1 MPEPVRKP
9 LPEEYDSSG
18 PRFKLHCA
26 EDLLIADAAFHDIA
40 TRNPS
45 WSFSD
50 LYEEVAAD
58 KDHPLRPYMTS
69 PDKAL
74 RKAWIKDL
82 RTIAHEL
89 KAYRYI
95 PRNGD
100 KIRVSVRKYVA
111 VSRLDEEIDD
121 EEGQFQVVH
130 FDAARADA
138 SVLRSIKSSYAKRLR
153 ACVNEFIGF
162 SDKLT
167 NFKALE
173 RLTAV
178 AEKNAAEDK

>member
-1 MPEPVRKP
+1 MPEPAIKEQ
-9 LPEEYDSSG
+9 PEEYDSSG
-18 PRFKLHCA
+18 PRFKLHSA

-40 TRNPS
+40 MRNPR
-45 WSFSD
+45 WSFHD

-58 KDHPLRPYMTS
+58 ANHPLRPYMTS

-100 KIRVSVRKYVA
+100 KIKVSVRKYVA
-111 VSRLDEEIDD
+111 VASLDEEID
-121 EEGQFQVVH
+121 EESQYQVVN
-130 FDAARADA
+130 FDVARADA
-138 SVLRSIKSSYAKRLR
+138 SILHAVRQSYARRLR

-162 SDKLT
+162 SDKLAR
-167 NFKALE
+167 FKVLE
-173 RLTAV
+173 HLATA